1 MKDVKSTGTI
11 KVLIADDHAIVRM
24 GLASLLG
31 AKSDIEVVGEA
42 NNGEVAVRKAVKL
55 MPDVVVMDLMMPK
68 MDGVAATRALHER
81 LPSAKVLLLTTFG
94 TSDRLVRSLEA
105 GASGAIM
112 KSTTNSALIGA
123 ANRSEA
129 ASIAIK
135 KHMLKL

>member
-1 MKDVKSTGTI
+1 MKNVATASKI

-68 MDGVAATRALHER
+68 MDGVAATRALHDGLMSFCDQSPDAVVNDA
-81 LPSAKVLLLTTFG
+81 LP
-94 TSDRLVRSLEA
+94 
-105 GASGAIM
+105 
-112 KSTTNSALIGA
+112 
-123 ANRSEA
+123 
-129 ASIAIK
+129 
-135 KHMLKL
+135 

>member
-1 MKDVKSTGTI
+1 
-11 KVLIADDHAIVRM
+11 M
-24 GLASLLG
+24 GLSSLLG

-42 NNGEVAVRKAVKL
+42 NNGEVADRKAEKL
-55 MPDVVVMDLMMPK
+55 MPYVVVMDLMMPK

-81 LPSAKVLLLTTFG
+81 LPSAKVLLLTMFG